1 MTHGN
6 KTTSCS
12 VKRCG
17 LIREVSVAE
26 STGTGLCSNI
36 APFVVQLFLR
46 PLWCNFA
53 DCIYMTGARWTNQ
66 RQRVNQ
72 PCAPAKSTPGRAPQL
87 SAECAGPPCPPA
99 LLRKH
104 RLARACARPESS
116 LREHARPC
124 SSDWCW
130 PVVQSSCPVVDDWT
144 TGQHQS
150 QQAAPKSGPPTGLYF
165 FPTVFEGA
173 SAYQSICRDGA
184 DGADHRHRRRRG
196 PNQGHDAAGHR
207 SRAARD
213 WQRLQN
219 RPDGPR

>member
-1 MTHGN
+1 M
-6 KTTSCS
+6 
-12 VKRCG
+12 
-17 LIREVSVAE
+17 
-26 STGTGLCSNI
+26 
-36 APFVVQLFLR
+36 VQLCRLYIYDGSALDKPTTKGKPAMR
-46 PLWCNFA
+46 P
-53 DCIYMTGARWTNQ
+53 GE
-66 RQRVNQ
+66 V
-72 PCAPAKSTPGRAPQL
+72 
-87 SAECAGPPCPPA
+87 
-99 LLRKH
+99 H
-104 RLARACARPESS
+104 ARARTTALCRVRRASLPACTVAKASSGPSVCSS

-173 SAYQSICRDGA
+173 SAYLSICRDGA